1 MSRSYYLILIITL
14 TAFLFT
20 SCAEKEEQP
29 ELPEG
34 LELEDIVVGDG
45 EVAGESDFVTVHY
58 KGMLSNGDVF
68 EDSRDIGQPAT
79 FQLGVGML
87 IEGWDIGLQ
96 GMRVGGQRRIV
107 LQPELAYG
115 EEGAGEV
122 IPPNEVLTFEIELL
136 EVRKMPVSWEYDEAD
151 VQTTESGLMYVVM
164 EEGSGDKPEA
174 GDRIRV
180 NYSGYLED
188 GDLFD
193 SSFIRDTSFEF
204 NVGTGAVIQ
213 GWDHGLLD
221 MRPGEKRKLII
232 PAPLA
237 YGERGIG
244 NVIPPNA
251 TLYFDVELVEVVD
264 MEEAEEVE
272 E

>member
-1 MSRSYYLILIITL
+1 MTRFKTLISIITL
-14 TAFLFT
+14 TAFAF
-20 SCAEKEEQP
+20 SACAEKEAQP

-34 LELEDIVVGDG
+34 LEIEDIVVGDG
-45 EVAGESDFVTVHY
+45 ATASESDFITVHY

-79 FQLGVGML
+79 FQLGIGML

-96 GMRVGGQRRIV
+96 GMKVGGQRRLV
-107 LQPELAYG
+107 LQPELGYG
-115 EEGAGEV
+115 EQGAGDV

-136 EVRKMPVSWEYDEAD
+136 EVRKMPVSWDYDEAD

-164 EEGSGDKPEA
+164 QEGSGDKPEA

-193 SSFIRDTSFEF
+193 SSFIRDAPFEF

-213 GWDHGLLD
+213 GWDQGLLD

-232 PAPLA
+232 PASLA

-251 TLYFDVELVEVVD
+251 TLFFDVELVEVI
-264 MEEAEEVE
+264 E
-272 E
+272 

>member
-14 TAFLFT
+14 LAFAVS
-20 SCAEKEEQP
+20 SCAEKEELPELP

-34 LELEDIVVGDG
+34 LEIEDIVVGEG
-45 EVAGESDFVTVHY
+45 EIAGESDFITVHY

-107 LQPELAYG
+107 LQPDLAYG
-115 EEGAGEV
+115 EQGAGEV
-122 IPPNEVLTFEIELL
+122 IPPNEELTFEIELL

-213 GWDHGLLD
+213 GWDQGLLD

-232 PAPLA
+232 PASLA

-251 TLYFDVELVEVVD
+251 TLFFDVELVEVV
-264 MEEAEEVE
+264 EEAE
-272 E
+272 

>member
-1 MSRSYYLILIITL
+1 MTRFNYLIIIITL
-14 TAFLFT
+14 TAFVF
-20 SCAEKEEQP
+20 SACAEKEAQPVLP

-34 LELEDIVVGDG
+34 LEIEDLVVGDG
-45 EVAGESDFVTVHY
+45 ETAGESDFITVHY

-87 IEGWDIGLQ
+87 IDGWDIGLQ
-96 GMRVGGQRRIV
+96 GMKVGGQRRLV

-115 EEGAGEV
+115 EQGAGDV
-122 IPPNEVLTFEIELL
+122 IPPNEELTFEIELL

-151 VQTTESGLMYVVM
+151 VQTMESGLMYVVM
-164 EEGSGDKPEA
+164 EEGSGDKPES

-188 GDLFD
+188 GEMFD
-193 SSFIRDTSFEF
+193 SSFIREDSFEF

-213 GWDHGLLD
+213 GWDQGLLD

-232 PAPLA
+232 PASLA

-251 TLYFDVELVEVVD
+251 TLYFDVELVEVV
-264 MEEAEEVE
+264 E
-272 E
+272 